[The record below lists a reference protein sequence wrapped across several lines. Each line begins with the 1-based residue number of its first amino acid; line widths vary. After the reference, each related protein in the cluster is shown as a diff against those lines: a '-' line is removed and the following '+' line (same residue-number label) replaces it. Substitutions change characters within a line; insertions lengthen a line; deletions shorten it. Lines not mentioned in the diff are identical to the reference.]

1 MTFKDIAIK
10 NFMGN
15 LKKYLVYYLCNSFII
30 AMFFMYSTLIF
41 NEKLWTTSQIE
52 KGVLQMLII
61 PNVAL
66 AVFCIF
72 FISYAHS
79 SFIKWRKKEFGVFMN
94 LGMTTE
100 DIRKIIIYENIIVA
114 LGAILLGLLTGAVF
128 SRLFFIVIA
137 SLLEV
142 RGIAYTIGF
151 KNFMVSISIFLG
163 IYFVNLITTITTTYK
178 FEIITL
184 LKENRKVQNNK
195 IGNPLLAFIGIGIV
209 VCSSIFLYLEFM
221 GRYQGQA
228 LLLSTILIPIGVY
241 MIISQFGGIL
251 IKLCKKNKKAYYNRL
266 IFITYIN
273 SKFKET
279 RKMIFILSMLVT
291 VVIFYVGFILS
302 FCITA
307 EKSAVDAN
315 TYDIS
320 YAEIKDKNVISN
332 EKVKRIV
339 VENNEKIK
347 EHETLEF
354 IYYYGTNKM
363 PNLYILMTDKEINK
377 LGKTNLNVSKGK
389 FISLC
394 QFERKDETDKKNIEP
409 LKLNFSLN
417 SGTYELYEQEVV
429 YKALFKSSNYCYSNI
444 IVLNESDY
452 NFIKNQKNICEL
464 GKFQLYNFSN
474 WRTTKPIV
482 KELKSELDIVNKN
495 TKEIPPA
502 LNKHENPLE
511 ISSKIGSYN
520 YNKQGAKFLLFTS
533 GSLGLFFFIAT
544 AIVLFLKLLSDI
556 DSDKKRFNSM
566 YKIGISDEEIREQIG
581 SELKPLFFIGPIIG
595 IILAFTYTIIFGQDV
610 TSDIRKYSIYSNLI
624 VSLIFLF
631 IQIVYYF
638 ICKKIYSDEILEEL
652 FIQ

>member
-10 NFMGN
+10 NFKGN
-15 LKKYLVYYLCNSFII
+15 IKKYLIYYLCNSFIVT
-30 AMFFMYSTLIF
+30 MFFMYSALIF

-72 FISYAHS
+72 FISYSHS

-128 SRLFFIVIA
+128 SRLFFIVITR
-137 SLLEV
+137 LLEV

-151 KNFMVSISIFLG
+151 KNFIFSISIFLG

-184 LKENRKVQNNK
+184 LKENRKVQNNS
-195 IGNPLLAFIGIGIV
+195 IGNPLLAVIGIGIV

-266 IFITYIN
+266 ILITYIN

-279 RKMIFILSMLVT
+279 RKIIFILSMLVA
-291 VVIFYVGFILS
+291 VVIFYVGAMLS

-320 YAEIKDKNVISN
+320 YAEIKDKNVISD
-332 EKVKRIV
+332 EKVKRLV

-347 EHETLEF
+347 KHETLEF

-377 LGKTNLNVSKGK
+377 LGKINLRVDKGK

-429 YKALFKSSNYCYSNI
+429 YKPLFKSSNYCYSNI
-444 IVLNESDY
+444 IILNESDY
-452 NFIKNQKNICEL
+452 NFIKDQKNICAL
-464 GKFQLYNFSN
+464 GRFQLYNFSN
-474 WRTTKPIV
+474 WKTTKPIV
-482 KELKSELDIVNKN
+482 EELKSELNIVNKN
-495 TKEIPPA
+495 TKEIPST

-511 ISSKIGSYN
+511 VASKIGSYN
-520 YNKQGAKFLLFTS
+520 YNKQGATLLLFTS

-566 YKIGISDEEIREQIG
+566 YKIGISDEEIKQQIG
-581 SELKPLFFIGPIIG
+581 SDLKPLFFIGPIIG
-595 IILAFTYTIIFGQDV
+595 IILAFTYTIIFSQDAASNV
-610 TSDIRKYSIYSNLI
+610 RKYPIYSNI
-624 VSLIFLF
+624 TVSLIFLF

-638 ICKKIYSDEILEEL
+638 VCKKIYCDEILEEL

>member
-1 MTFKDIAIK
+1 MTFKDIVIK
-10 NFMGN
+10 NFKGN
-15 LKKYLVYYLCNSFII
+15 IKKYLVYYLCNSFIVT
-30 AMFFMYSTLIF
+30 MFFMYSSLIF

-52 KGVLQMLII
+52 KGILQMLII

-66 AVFCIF
+66 GVFCLF
-72 FISYAHS
+72 FTSYAHS

-114 LGAILLGLLTGAVF
+114 FGAILLGLLTGAVF
-128 SRLFFIVIA
+128 SRLFFIVITRF
-137 SLLEV
+137 LEV
-142 RGIAYTIGF
+142 RGIAYTIDF
-151 KNFMVSISIFLG
+151 KNFIFSVSIFLG
-163 IYFVNLITTITTTYK
+163 IYFANLITTITTTYK

-184 LKENRKVQNNK
+184 LKENRKVQNNRV
-195 IGNPLLAFIGIGIV
+195 GNPLLAIVWMVIV
-209 VCSSIFLYLEFM
+209 VCASIFLYLEFM

-241 MIISQFGGIL
+241 MIISEFGGIL
-251 IKLCKKNKKAYYNRL
+251 IKLSKKNKKVYYNRL
-266 IFITYIN
+266 LLVTYIN
-273 SKFKET
+273 SKFKDT
-279 RKMIFILSMLVT
+279 KKIIFILSMLVA
-291 VVIFYVGFILS
+291 VVIFYVGAMLS

-320 YAEIKDKNVISN
+320 YAEIKDKNVISD

-339 VENNEKIK
+339 IKHNEEIK

-377 LGKTNLNVSKGK
+377 LGKTNLKVSKGK

-409 LKLNFSLN
+409 LNLNFSLD

-429 YKALFKSSNYCYSNI
+429 CKALFKSSNYCYSNI

-452 NFIKNQKNICEL
+452 NFIKNEKNICAL

-474 WRTTKPIV
+474 WKTTKPIV
-482 KELKSELDIVNKN
+482 DQLKSELDIVNRN
-495 TKEIPPA
+495 TKEIPST

-511 ISSKIGSYN
+511 VASKIGSYN
-520 YNKQGAKFLLFTS
+520 YNKQSAKLMLFTS

-556 DSDKKRFNSM
+556 DNDKKRFNSM
-566 YKIGISDEEIREQIG
+566 YKIGISDEEVRQQIG
-581 SELKPLFFIGPIIG
+581 SELKPLFFIGPAIG
-595 IILAFTYTIIFGQDV
+595 IILAFIYTIIFSQDV
-610 TSDIRKYSIYSNLI
+610 ASNVRKYFIYSNI
-624 VSLIFLF
+624 TVSLIFLF
-631 IQIVYYF
+631 IQIFYYF
-638 ICKKIYSDEILEEL
+638 ICKKIYCDEILEEL

>member
-1 MTFKDIAIK
+1 MTFKDIAVK
-10 NFMGN
+10 NFRGN

-94 LGMTTE
+94 LGMTID
-100 DIRKIIIYENIIVA
+100 DIKKIIIYENIIVA
-114 LGAILLGLLTGAVF
+114 FGAILLGLLTGAVF
-128 SRLFFIVIA
+128 SRLFFIVITR
-137 SLLEV
+137 LLEV

-151 KNFMVSISIFLG
+151 KNFIFSVSIFLG
-163 IYFVNLITTITTTYK
+163 IYFVNLITTITTIYK

-184 LKENRKVQNNK
+184 LKENRKVQNNRVA
-195 IGNPLLAFIGIGIV
+195 NPLLAIVGIVIV
-209 VCSSIFLYLEFM
+209 VCASIFLYLEFM

-251 IKLCKKNKKAYYNRL
+251 IKLCKKNKKVYYNRL
-266 IFITYIN
+266 ILITYIN
-273 SKFKET
+273 SKFKDT
-279 RKMIFILSMLVT
+279 KKIIFILSMLVA
-291 VVIFYVGFILS
+291 VVIFYVGAMLS

-307 EKSAVDAN
+307 EKSAVDTN

-320 YAEIKDKNVISN
+320 YAEIKDKNIISD

-339 VENNEKIK
+339 VKNNEKIK
-347 EHETLEF
+347 VHETLEF

-377 LGKTNLNVSKGK
+377 LGKTNLRVDKDK

-394 QFERKDETDKKNIEP
+394 QFERKDEADKKNIEP

-417 SGTYELYEQEVV
+417 SGIYELYEQEVV
-429 YKALFKSSNYCYSNI
+429 YTSLFKSSNYCYSNI

-452 NFIKNQKNICEL
+452 NFIKDQKNICAL
-464 GKFQLYNFSN
+464 GRFQLYNFN
-474 WRTTKPIV
+474 DWKTTRPIV
-482 KELKSELDIVNKN
+482 EELKSELDIVNKN
-495 TKEIPPA
+495 VKEIPSA

-511 ISSKIGSYN
+511 VASKIGSYN
-520 YNKQGAKFLLFTS
+520 YNKQSATLLLFTS

-556 DSDKKRFNSM
+556 DNDKNRFNSM
-566 YKIGISDEEIREQIG
+566 YKIGISDEEVKQQIG
-581 SELKPLFFIGPIIG
+581 SELKPLFFIGPVIG
-595 IILAFTYTIIFGQDV
+595 IILAFTYTIIFSQDG
-610 TSDIRKYSIYSNLI
+610 TSDVRKYFMYSNLI
-624 VSLIFLF
+624 VSLVFLF
-631 IQIVYYF
+631 IQILYYF
-638 ICKKIYSDEILEEL
+638 ICKKIYSDEILEEF
-652 FIQ
+652 FIR